1 MGQDSDLDTDNVTPV
16 ETVDYQTWES
26 SSNDS
31 SEEAEQS
38 QIFSDQLEQLDD

>member
-1 MGQDSDLDTDNVTPV
+1 MGQDSDSDTDNVAPA

-26 SSNDS
+26 SSHDS
-31 SEEAEQS
+31 SDEAEQS